1 MVLTAL
7 LTGVA
12 FAPDPEATAAVW
24 ARDVLLLLIPTALT
38 VGAGFAFYGHAR
50 AYEEHAHSYLAMGR
64 IFARARREADS
75 LNSPDDAEA
84 YNRLIFDLGRE
95 ALAEN
100 AEWLKDHR
108 SRPIVHEVH
117 I

>member
-12 FAPDPEATAAVW
+12 FAPDPEATATVW
-24 ARDVLLLLIPTALT
+24 ACDVLLFLITTALS

-50 AYEEHAHSYLAMGR
+50 AYEEHAHSYGEMGR
-64 IFARARREADS
+64 IFAHARREADS
-75 LNSPDDAEA
+75 LNSPDDADA

-95 ALAEN
+95 APAEN

-108 SRPIVHEVH
+108 SRQIVHEVH
-117 I
+117 